1 MGLELLVGV
10 QNTENSTVVGEYLE
24 NPGVVGVGVDGSK
37 GGHGGS
43 N

>member
-1 MGLELLVGV
+1 M
-10 QNTENSTVVGEYLE
+10 SVVAGSKYLE